1 MTLTNCARR
10 VRGAVLFATVGLAM
24 LGKTAPA
31 GADAIE
37 FGNTRYRYVAKNGV
51 TIDGTLNV
59 GVFQRVADDGDIWGT
74 GFSGLPGELSKGS
87 GPGGAGSPGLDTHAR
102 YLYVYQLLND
112 GISQQTIGSVG
123 ITVKNATSWGAFNA
137 LGFFDDQGL
146 VKTGN
151 PLGNDPGAFDSTYNP
166 SETGNVH
173 IGALTTPAV
182 AITSVELAP
191 DGAAPGQASFRAVWS
206 SSGAVRIGQSS
217 SLWLFTS
224 DAPPEAAVFSAQG
237 ATSVNGDTIGSQVR
251 QGGGGGGDTGGD
263 TTNPTPEPSTLVLSC
278 LGLSC
283 LGAAW
288 RRAKRSRAE
297 QA

>member
-1 MTLTNCARR
+1 MSSARWTRRLRAVTLLTA
-10 VRGAVLFATVGLAM
+10 AVL
-24 LGKTAPA
+24 LGMGSASRA
-31 GADAIE
+31 GPIE

-51 TIDGTLNV
+51 IIDGTLNV
-59 GVFQRVADDGDIWGT
+59 AVFQRQSNDGDIWGT

-87 GPGGAGSPGLDTHAR
+87 GVAGAGSPALDTSAR

-112 GISQQTIGSVG
+112 GVSLQTIGSVG

-137 LGFFDDQGL
+137 LGFVDDQGL
-146 VKTGN
+146 VKAGN
-151 PLGNDPGAFDSTYNP
+151 PLGNDPGAFDSTFNP
-166 SETGNVH
+166 SETGSVH
-173 IGALTTPAV
+173 LGAVSPAAV

-217 SLWLFTS
+217 ALWLFTS

-251 QGGGGGGDTGGD
+251 QGGGGGGGGGGD
-263 TTNPTPEPSTLVLSC
+263 VSATPEPSTLVLSC

-288 RRAKRSRAE
+288 RRSRRARAE
-297 QA
+297 RA